1 MTNDVTTTA
10 TESPETARDY
20 PVFRPM
26 ADIAETG
33 DGISL
38 MLEMPGV
45 APDAVDISLENRV
58 LTIRGHARM
67 TRPENLQ
74 LVYAEYREG
83 DYERVFT
90 LSEDFDPDRIEAQ
103 MRAGVLT
110 LTLPRAAAAKPR
122 KIEVKAA

>member
-10 TESPETARDY
+10 TETPETTRDN

-26 ADIAETG
+26 ADIAETKE
-33 DGISL
+33 GISL

-58 LTIRGHARM
+58 LTIRGQART

-74 LVYAEYREG
+74 LVYAEYDEG

-90 LSEDFDPDRIEAQ
+90 LSEDFDPDRIRAE

-110 LTLPRAAAAKPR
+110 LTLPRAEAAKPK
-122 KIEVKAA
+122 KIAVKAA